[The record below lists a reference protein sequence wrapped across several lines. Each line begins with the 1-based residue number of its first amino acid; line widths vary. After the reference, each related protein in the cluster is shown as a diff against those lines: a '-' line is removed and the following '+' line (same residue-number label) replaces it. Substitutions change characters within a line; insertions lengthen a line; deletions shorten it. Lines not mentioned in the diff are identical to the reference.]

1 MTRATSGRAANAK
14 WTKDMAPEIAAL
26 GEKAGSTLEDS
37 ERGSLFQD
45 FQRKL
50 NEDSP
55 YFPLFQPA
63 QAITGSK
70 NLSNVVLDPTYTLN
84 IPAVGSN

>member
-1 MTRATSGRAANAK
+1 
-14 WTKDMAPEIAAL
+14 MAPDVAAL
-26 GEKAGSTLEDS
+26 GEKAGSTLDDDA
-37 ERGSLFQD
+37 RGALFQD

-63 QAITGSK
+63 QAIAGSK

-84 IPAVGSN
+84 IPAVGGN